1 MLQLKNKKK
10 IYFYIFSLLF
20 LSSILNNNFRYKFS
34 ENFLITNI
42 EIDVNTLKLKDKIFN
57 KIEFL
62 LDKNIFRVNKNDI
75 LNKFEELNYLEN
87 IQIKKNYP
95 STLRI
100 KARQTDLIAITYIN
114 QKKFFLG
121 INGEFIESKKITTE
135 SKLPIIFGKFNISEY
150 FMLQKKLIQ
159 FDINHN
165 EIIKY
170 FFHKSKRWDLY
181 FENGVL
187 IKLPNK
193 NISEALKVYKEFKI
207 KNEIR
212 PSTIID
218 LRIKNRIIIK
228 NV

>member
-1 MLQLKNKKK
+1 
-10 IYFYIFSLLF
+10 
-20 LSSILNNNFRYKFS
+20 
-34 ENFLITNI
+34 
-42 EIDVNTLKLKDKIFN
+42 
-57 KIEFL
+57 
-62 LDKNIFRVNKNDI
+62 
-75 LNKFEELNYLEN
+75 
-87 IQIKKNYP
+87 
-95 STLRI
+95 
-100 KARQTDLIAITYIN
+100 
-114 QKKFFLG
+114 
-121 INGEFIESKKITTE
+121 
-135 SKLPIIFGKFNISEY
+135 
-150 FMLQKKLIQ
+150 MLQKKLIQ

-170 FFHKSKRWDLY
+170 FFHKSKRWDLH